1 MAFWG
6 CTLKA
11 GQKQK
16 IDVPSVEV
24 LHVSQVCLHDPKP
37 GKNYLQVQ
45 VDGQSYTIGFLEQ
58 DKVECLAMDL
68 FFGSEGPTFV
78 NTGKSEI
85 HLSGYTE
92 PKGSIEELGYEEEVE
107 PPAQGGAKAVGS
119 STAAAKASPKAPPKA
134 AAKIE
139 PAKKAAAAP
148 AEGDEEQEEEEEEE
162 DEGEESEEEAAPKSA
177 AKAPA
182 AAPAAAAKAA
192 VPKKGGTIAKA
203 AAKAPPAPAPASPA
217 KRKASEASEG
227 TAAAP
232 PAPPAKKAKE
242 DAPPASPKAGSSND
256 AAYLQAIV
264 DYLKKSG
271 KTKLAE
277 LGSKVKRPEGVS
289 KMKTILGSNKDKFL
303 ITGDAVELKK

>member
-92 PKGSIEELGYEEEVE
+92 PKGNIEELGYEEEVE

-119 STAAAKASPKAPPKA
+119 STAAAKASPKASPKA
-134 AAKIE
+134 AAKTE
-139 PAKKAAAAP
+139 PAKQAAAAAP
-148 AEGDEEQEEEEEEE
+148 TEDDEEEEEEE
-162 DEGEESEEEAAPKSA
+162 DEESEEEAAPKSA

-203 AAKAPPAPAPASPA
+203 SAKAPPAPAPALPA

-232 PAPPAKKAKE
+232 PPKKAKE

-289 KMKTILGSNKDKFL
+289 KMKTILGSNKDKFV